1 MDISEY
7 FCCDNS
13 GTLFHVN
20 SNLIYNIM
28 EVIVRIMKVNP
39 WTGLTKWPTTF
50 DYVGPYWT
58 RSGNIYTG
66 LSTEDARRLEKAL
79 NKEEGELSPNSDFW
93 TTFAVKLGK
102 RDLILDTD
110 KPLDELQYLFLKG
123 HKRVADGLANMNP
136 SKDYVLINKDS
147 EAEQANRI
155 NKIKREAYRE
165 LDKMSIEDMRKC
177 LRLYGMK
184 SDTMSN
190 ELVEAKLT
198 EQVETAP
205 DKFMLKWVNNPN
217 KEINFVI
224 EEAIAKNIIRKNRTQ
239 YFFGTDLIGN
249 GIDDVIAYLNNKKNQ
264 DIRIAIQQEIKSK

>member
-1 MDISEY
+1 
-7 FCCDNS
+7 
-13 GTLFHVN
+13 
-20 SNLIYNIM
+20 M
-28 EVIVRIMKVNP
+28 EVIVRIVKVNP

-190 ELVEAKLT
+190 ELVEAMLT

-249 GIDDVIAYLNNKKNQ
+249 GIDDVIVYLQDKKNQ
-264 DIRIAIQQEIKSK
+264 DIKLAIMNEIKSK